1 MKILGIIFIILGI
14 VGTLYFGLKAF
25 SLFLLLQTP
34 FFSNFADT
42 VTNINLQF
50 AIGSLLFVLL
60 GFVLVRK
67 REVSEDITSKMI
79 NLRPYKKKEGDEF
92 SLKIINLTSGFLL
105 TETSVGIK
113 INDEDKGRT
122 VRGEES
128 TYSLPNGS
136 HKLQFYTT
144 LSKNS
149 VKLYPV
155 QVIEFTNDTTLI
167 VSFKYNKTWGTWEI
181 TN

>member
-14 VGTLYFGLKAF
+14 VGTLNFGLKAF
-25 SLFLLLQTP
+25 SLFLLPQTP
-34 FFSNFADT
+34 FSNFADT
-42 VTNINLQF
+42 VANINLQF
-50 AIGSLLFVLL
+50 AIGSLLFVSL

-67 REVSEDITSKMI
+67 KEVSEDIKSKMI

-122 VRGEES
+122 V
-128 TYSLPNGS
+128 
-136 HKLQFYTT
+136 
-144 LSKNS
+144 
-149 VKLYPV
+149 
-155 QVIEFTNDTTLI
+155 
-167 VSFKYNKTWGTWEI
+167 
-181 TN
+181 